1 MAEGQ
6 RLGKKD
12 KYTYTMDDGT
22 VIKLKLDKTLG
33 DIAGNGLSPT
43 TTADNAINKPLN
55 FKPRGVH
62 WQFVNTD
69 GSLSRKFIVCAVDS
83 TLYTSPIEQNVTIDG
98 DAGQTTG
105 RRGEQI
111 SF

>member
-6 RLGKKD
+6 RLGKRD

-22 VIKLKLDKTLG
+22 VIKLVLDKTLG
-33 DIAGNGLSPT
+33 DISNNGLSPT
-43 TTADNAINKPLN
+43 TTADNAMNKPLK

-62 WQFVNTD
+62 WQFINTD
-69 GSLSRKFIVCAVDS
+69 GSLARKFIVCSADS
-83 TLYTSPIEQNVTIDG
+83 ELYTSTTELNLTIDG

-105 RRGEQI
+105 RRGEQL